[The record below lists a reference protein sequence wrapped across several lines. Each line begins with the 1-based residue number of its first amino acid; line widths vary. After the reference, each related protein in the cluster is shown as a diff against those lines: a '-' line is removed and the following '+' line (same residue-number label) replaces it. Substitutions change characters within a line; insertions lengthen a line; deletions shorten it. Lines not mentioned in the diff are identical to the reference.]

1 MKAFRIKGRM
11 RVNPNNWQAFSKE
24 FIGSNESDA
33 VERLYSIMGSKHRLE
48 RKFIIIED
56 IKELTP
62 EEIED
67 HVVKYRIESGA

>member
-11 RVNPNNWQAFSKE
+11 RLNPNNWQTFSKE
-24 FIGSNESDA
+24 FTGSNEA
-33 VERLYSIMGSKHRLE
+33 AAIERMYSILGSKHRLE
-48 RKFIIIED
+48 RKFIIIEGVE
-56 IKELTP
+56 ELKP